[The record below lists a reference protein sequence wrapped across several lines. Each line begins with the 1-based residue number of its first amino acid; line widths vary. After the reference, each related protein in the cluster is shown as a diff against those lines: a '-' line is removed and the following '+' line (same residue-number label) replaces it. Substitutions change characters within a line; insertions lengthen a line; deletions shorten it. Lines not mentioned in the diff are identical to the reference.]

1 MRAETEAHLRKAR
14 AVLAGAAKI
23 IAIELPEIAAR
34 EAYLAA
40 FHAAQALI
48 SERTGKSPKT
58 HSGVRSEFSKLAQNE
73 PVIERETVRFLT
85 TAYRYKEV
93 ADYFLDTDVKAITQA
108 EAEAAVARASSFVA
122 SIGEVL
128 GA

>member
-23 IAIELPEIAAR
+23 IAIDLPQIAAR

-48 SERTGKSPKT
+48 AERTGKSPKT
-58 HSGVRSEFSKLAQNE
+58 HSGVRSEFSRLAQNE
-73 PVIERETVRFLT
+73 LVIDRETVRFLT

-93 ADYFLDTDVKAITQA
+93 ADYVLDTDVKAMTQA
-108 EAEAAVARASSFVA
+108 EAEAAVARASSFVT
-122 SIGEVL
+122 SIGMAL

>member
-108 EAEAAVARASSFVA
+108 EAEAAVARASSFVE